1 MKNLLTA
8 YTLVPKESNSW
19 KKMTRLENGPNIDDR
34 ASGLGLTEGM
44 DILLS
49 ALNHLELIQY

>member
-1 MKNLLTA
+1 
-8 YTLVPKESNSW
+8 
-19 KKMTRLENGPNIDDR
+19 MTRLENGPNIDDR
-34 ASGLGLTEGM
+34 ASGLGLIEGM